1 MKIHFGFFI
10 RNKLQLNEEE
20 ISEKLRQWEIMNF
33 KLKDELKD
41 ATQQL
46 LVRSED
52 LISSKADLVKHRL
65 EIDVRFFIYF
75 YLHFFLNFIIIYR
88 DLMKTFVI

>member
-1 MKIHFGFFI
+1 
-10 RNKLQLNEEE
+10 
-20 ISEKLRQWEIMNF
+20 MNF

-46 LVRSED
+46 LVKGED

-65 EIDVRFFIYF
+65 EIDVRFFFLFIF
-75 YLHFFLNFIIIYR
+75 ALFFNLIFIYR
-88 DLMKTFVI
+88 DLMKIFVI

>member
-1 MKIHFGFFI
+1 
-10 RNKLQLNEEE
+10 
-20 ISEKLRQWEIMNF
+20 MNF

-46 LVRSED
+46 LVRGED

-65 EIDVRFFIYF
+65 EIDVRFFLFIYF
-75 YLHFFLNFIIIYR
+75 C
-88 DLMKTFVI
+88 FVF

>member
-75 YLHFFLNFIIIYR
+75 YLHFFFLILF
-88 DLMKTFVI
+88 

>member
-1 MKIHFGFFI
+1 
-10 RNKLQLNEEE
+10 
-20 ISEKLRQWEIMNF
+20 MNF

-46 LVRSED
+46 LVKGED

-65 EIDVRFFIYF
+65 EIDVRFF
-75 YLHFFLNFIIIYR
+75 LNLFLLCFLI
-88 DLMKTFVI
+88 LFLFTET

>member
-1 MKIHFGFFI
+1 
-10 RNKLQLNEEE
+10 
-20 ISEKLRQWEIMNF
+20 MNF

-75 YLHFFLNFIIIYR
+75 YLHFF
-88 DLMKTFVI
+88 